1 MRPWLKPGYL
11 LLLLLLLLPLLLALP
26 RLITLWDGGLVSAL
40 RVLGI
45 GAGILGTSM
54 LLISAALSIRLPKL
68 DQIWGGLPQIWG
80 VHRALGF
87 GAFVL
92 IMVHVLLLGFAVVPV
107 SVEAAMVLLFPP
119 LAEWPIWLG
128 WGALLLLVVFLAPT
142 FQFFGRPH
150 YQRWKRLHL
159 LAIPAT
165 VFALAHVFPLA
176 GEFVIWV
183 ILAVLALGAMFWRK
197 GLSPH
202 LGRYSYEVVAVNTL
216 VRDVVELVLKP
227 KGPRMPYETGQFVY
241 LSPLDRGLSAGYNE
255 EHPYTLSS
263 SSADELLRIGIKD
276 LGDASHAIQTIA
288 VGSECKIE
296 GPYGDFYKRFEANRH
311 QLWLAGGIGVTPFV
325 AGARHI
331 QLTQQAPGSATPVS
345 AHAHL
350 FYLGRD
356 SVRAYYLTELEHI
369 DAAQA
374 NFAVTPHYFRD
385 EGPMTA
391 EFLAQHC
398 PDYLEREIYMC
409 GPPGMIAHLRA
420 LLRAQGVPTARIHS
434 EVFDFL

>member
-1 MRPWLKPGYL
+1 MKPWFKLGYVVL
-11 LLLLLLLLPLLLALP
+11 WVVLLLPLLVALP
-26 RLITLWDGGLVSAL
+26 RLMTLWDGGWVSGL
-40 RVLGI
+40 RVLGL
-45 GAGILGTSM
+45 ATGILGTSL
-54 LLISAALSIRLPKL
+54 LLISAALSLRLPKL
-68 DQIWGGLPQIWG
+68 DQIWGGLPQIWR

-92 IMVHVLLLGFAVVPV
+92 IMAHVLLLGFAAVPV
-107 SVEAAMVLLFPP
+107 SVEAALVLLFPP
-119 LAEWPIWLG
+119 LAEWPIWFG

-165 VFALAHVFPLA
+165 LFALAHVFPLA
-176 GEFVIWV
+176 GEFWLWV
-183 ILAVLALGAMFWRK
+183 LLAVLALGAMVWRK
-197 GLSPH
+197 ALSPY
-202 LGRYSYEVVAVNTL
+202 LGRYTYEVVAVETL
-216 VRDVVELVLKP
+216 VRDVVEISLKP
-227 KGPRMPYETGQFVY
+227 KGASMPYETGQFVY
-241 LSPLDRGLSAGYNE
+241 LSPLDPALSAGYNE

-263 SSADELLRIGIKD
+263 SSAEALLRIGIKD

-288 VGSECKIE
+288 VGAECKIE
-296 GPYGDFYKRFEANRH
+296 GPYGDFYKRFAPERH

-331 QLTQQAPGSATPVS
+331 ALTQQAPGKATP
-345 AHAHL
+345 AEGHAHL

-356 SVRAYYLTELEHI
+356 RVRAYYLDELEQI
-369 DAAQA
+369 AAEQA
-374 NFAVTPHYFRD
+374 QFAVTPHYFRT

-398 PDYLEREIYMC
+398 PDYLTREIYMC
-409 GPPGMIAHLRA
+409 GPPGMIAHLRQV
-420 LLRAQGVPTARIHS
+420 LRAQGVPASRIHS